1 MNKYHNKKIAY
12 AGEMFDSR
20 KELNRYIE
28 LLLLQKAGKI
38 SGLRRQVKFE
48 LIPAIR
54 DAQGM
59 PAERACC
66 YIADYVYTENG
77 KTVVEDVKG
86 IRTDVY
92 KIKRKLMLW
101 VHGIQIREV

>member
-1 MNKYHNKKIAY
+1 MNKYHNKKIVY

-28 LLLLQKAGKI
+28 LLFLQKAGKI
-38 SGLRRQVKFE
+38 SGFRRQVKFE
-48 LIPAIR
+48 LIPALR
-54 DAQGM
+54 DAQGRT
-59 PAERACC
+59 AERACC
-66 YIADYVYTENG
+66 YIADMVYTENG

-86 IRTDVY
+86 VRTDVY

>member
-48 LIPAIR
+48 LIPPLR
-54 DAQGM
+54 DAQGR

-77 KTVVEDVKG
+77 KTVVEDAKG
-86 IRTDVY
+86 IRTEVY